1 MRELKLKFNLLVF
14 MSLLRIMDFMLY
26 FKFLLNMFRFKLLGN
41 FLWFMTGRFVLV
53 EYKEEFEREFERV
66 CIDWLIDCCWCLVD
80 LRLLE
85 SFKFMLLTEFDK
97 VRLLS
102 RAFWVWCWWWSK
114 FWLIK
119 FFWLGWVVKDII
131 GSLRSITF
139 RREFWA
145 DIAVLVWDIKGFDWV
160 IMILLWLSEFEVSRF
175 WSVWLL

>member
-114 FWLIK
+114 F
-119 FFWLGWVVKDII
+119 
-131 GSLRSITF
+131 
-139 RREFWA
+139 
-145 DIAVLVWDIKGFDWV
+145 
-160 IMILLWLSEFEVSRF
+160 
-175 WSVWLL
+175 